1 MKKRKV
7 KEMLNAIRDEMID
20 EIAEENR
27 IDIDSFR
34 NLIKEPVDFIYGYKV
49 GLSQAAMIMLEWME
63 ELFTEEKDDETKSS
77 TESAEKA
84 EG

>member
-1 MKKRKV
+1 MKKRKL

-34 NLIKEPVDFIYGYKV
+34 YLIKEPVDFIYGYKV

-63 ELFTEEKDDETKSS
+63 ELFPDKTNGDES
-77 TESAEKA
+77 E
-84 EG
+84 